1 MATLGP
7 AVVDQGLVDAFA
19 RDGHVCLRGL
29 FDHGDVADHVERIVD
44 AGVALAYDKRPLEE
58 RDTYGQ
64 AFLQSFNLWRTDPLI
79 EEFVL
84 APRFA
89 AAAAALLGVDDVR
102 LYHDQ
107 GLFKEPGG
115 GRTPWHQ
122 DQFYWPL
129 STDRTVTV
137 WIPLVD
143 ISDDVGSMTFVD
155 GSHRMGDLRGREISD
170 ASDAEFAA
178 LIDGRSLPTTTHGA
192 MTVGDVTFHHG
203 WTIHSAPPNPTDSM
217 RPVMTMIYLADGT
230 RVAEAPL
237 SDHEEFDRTMWLGGA
252 EPGSVIDGPSNPLIV
267 GRGS

>member
-1 MATLGP
+1 MWVHNLEPVDTRRAT
-7 AVVDQGLVDAFA
+7 VDAFA
-19 RDGHVCLRGL
+19 SDGHVCVRELCAP
-29 FDHGDVADHVERIVD
+29 DDAADHVGRIIG
-44 AGVALAYDKRPLEE
+44 AGVDLAYDKRPLEE

-89 AAAAALLGVDDVR
+89 ATAAALLGVDGVR

-129 STDRTVTV
+129 SSDRTVTV

-143 ISDDVGSMTFVD
+143 IAEEVGSMTFVD

-178 LIDGRSLPTTTHGA
+178 LIDDRSLPTTTHGA
-192 MTVGDVTFHHG
+192 MNVGDVTFHHG
-203 WTIHSAPPNPTDSM
+203 WTIHSAPPNPTDAM

-230 RVAEAPL
+230 RVADEPL
-237 SDHEEFDRTMWLGGA
+237 SDHEEFDRAMWLGGA
-252 EPGSVIDGPSNPLIV
+252 EPGAIIDGPSNPLV
-267 GRGS
+267 WPC